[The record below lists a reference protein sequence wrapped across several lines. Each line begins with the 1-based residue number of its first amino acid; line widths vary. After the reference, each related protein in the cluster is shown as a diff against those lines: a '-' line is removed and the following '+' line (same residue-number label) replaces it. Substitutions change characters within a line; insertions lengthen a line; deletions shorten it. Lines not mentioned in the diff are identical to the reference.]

1 MHGPSPVCEPHRMR
15 VYLVDGT
22 YELFRHFFPLPS
34 HINAAGEEVSAAR
47 GTVGSI
53 LQLLES
59 GATHVGVATD
69 QVIESYRN
77 DLWPGYKD
85 GSGIDPALYSQF
97 PILEAAVEAIGVTLW
112 PMVEVEADDAMASAA
127 AIAAADARVEQVL
140 ICTPDKDLAQC
151 VVDDRVVQVDR
162 RRDVTIGVAGVR
174 EKYGVDPASIPDWL
188 ALTGDSADGFPGLK
202 GWGAKSAAAV
212 LAHYK
217 HLEDIPANGLR
228 WDIDVRSAVKLAT
241 TLQQEMEHALLF
253 KHLATLRLD
262 APVGAVDDWE
272 WRGPSPDLDALCTR
286 LEAPRLAER
295 VNKLAAARGIS

>member
-1 MHGPSPVCEPHRMR
+1 MR

-34 HINAAGEEVSAAR
+34 HVTEAGEEVAAAR
-47 GTVGSI
+47 GTIGSI
-53 LQLLES
+53 LQLLEG

-77 DLWPGYKD
+77 ALWPGYKD
-85 GSGIDPALYSQF
+85 GSGIDPDLYSQF
-97 PILEAAVEAIGVTLW
+97 PILEAAVEAIGVALW

-127 AIAAADARVEQVL
+127 AVAIEDARVEQVL

-151 VVDDRVVQVDR
+151 VIDDLVVQVDR
-162 RRDVTIGVAGVR
+162 RREITIGADGVR
-174 EKYGVDPASIPDWL
+174 AKYGVDPESIPDWL

-212 LAHYK
+212 LAQYK

-228 WDIDVRSAVKLAT
+228 WDVQVRSAVKLAT
-241 TLQQEMEHALLF
+241 TLQQDMEHALLF

-262 APVGAVDDWE
+262 APVGTVDDWE
-272 WRGPSPDLDALCTR
+272 WRGPTAGLGDICAR
-286 LEAPRLAER
+286 LESPRLADR
-295 VNKLAAARGIS
+295 VHKVAVDRGLA

>member
-1 MHGPSPVCEPHRMR
+1 MR

-34 HINAAGEEVSAAR
+34 HVTAAGEEVAAAR

-53 LQLLES
+53 LQLLEG

-77 DLWPGYKD
+77 ALWPGYKT
-85 GSGIDPALYSQF
+85 GAGVDPDLMAQF
-97 PILEAAVEAIGVTLW
+97 PILEAAVEAIGVALW
-112 PMVEVEADDAMASAA
+112 PMVEFEADDALASAA
-127 AIAAADARVEQVL
+127 AVAAADDRVEQVL

-162 RRDVTIGVAGVR
+162 RRDVTIGATGVR
-174 EKYGVDPASIPDWL
+174 EKYGVDPESIPDWL

-202 GWGAKSAAAV
+202 GWGAKSAATV

-217 HLEDIPANGLR
+217 HVEDIPANGLR
-228 WDIDVRSAVKLAT
+228 WDIEVRGAVKLAT
-241 TLQQEMEHALLF
+241 TLQQELDLALLF

-262 APVGAVDDWE
+262 APVGRVDEWE
-272 WRGPSPDLDALCTR
+272 WRGPSAELDELCVR
-286 LEAPRLAER
+286 LEAPRLAGR
-295 VNKLAAARGIS
+295 VKQLAAARGLA